1 MSDHS
6 ELGTRGRLLDS
17 AERLLAEKGL
27 ASTSVRMITEHAGAN
42 VAAVNYH
49 FGSKEDL
56 VRAVLKRRL
65 RDIDDMRIQRL
76 DALEVGGRKPS
87 QEEVVRAFLEPLIVQ
102 GISRET
108 GRLVPFVVL
117 IRQVLSDPEA
127 GQKIMKSWEPSTVM
141 ARTSQA
147 LARALGTETPS
158 GPRAQ
163 LLMML
168 MHSAALEALY
178 VITGAG
184 NMPYEQTMDSDEV
197 VESTIR
203 YVTSGVGAFFQEQDV
218 LEDA

>member
-1 MSDHS
+1 MPDQS
-6 ELGTRGRLLDS
+6 ELGTRARLLDS

-27 ASTSVRMITEHAGAN
+27 ANTSVRMITEQADAN

-65 RDIDDMRIQRL
+65 RDIDDMRMQRL
-76 DALEVGGRKPS
+76 DALEVGGRKPN

-108 GRLVPFVVL
+108 GELVPFVVL

-127 GQKIMKSWEPSTVM
+127 GQKIMQSWEPSTVV
-141 ARTSQA
+141 ARTAQA
-147 LARALGTETPS
+147 LARAMGTQVPT
-158 GPRAQ
+158 GARAQ

-178 VITGAG
+178 VITGATKL
-184 NMPYEQTMDSDEV
+184 PYDQSMETDEV

-203 YVTSGVGAFFQEQDV
+203 YVTSGVEAFFKHDV
-218 LEDA
+218 LEEA